1 MIFTDKFV
9 YVHEPKTGGT
19 FVTTMLFTLYN
30 LKWTRLTH
38 LRNILF
44 KEVRAK
50 NKYGYLI
57 HSDNKHGGCQEIP
70 LLQQGKKILATIRN
84 PYDMY
89 VSQYEFGWWKRKEFM
104 KYYQAVPEFKK
115 NHPHF
120 PDITFAEYVYLS
132 NAAFGKYFNNQPT
145 TADIGLRTREFVNF
159 YCKNPSGVF
168 ARITN
173 DHSCTLQKYASDLHD
188 IYFIRTDQ
196 LNQGLYHFLLQMG
209 YAHEDISFIL
219 NHGKVLPQG
228 KGRSA
233 EQKWEKYYTP
243 ELKAF
248 VREKER
254 VLFTLFPEFE
264 NKVNVQ

>member
-19 FVTTMLFTLYN
+19 FVTTMLFSLYN
-30 LKWTRLTH
+30 LKWTSLTH
-38 LRNILF
+38 LRNIIF

-104 KYYQAVPEFKK
+104 KYYLAVPGFKK
-115 NHPHF
+115 NYPHF
-120 PDITFAEYVYLS
+120 PEISFAEYVQLS
-132 NAAFGKYFNNQPT
+132 NEAFGIYSNNGPA

-159 YCKNPSGVF
+159 YCKNPSEVLT
-168 ARITN
+168 RISN
-173 DHSCTLQKYASDLHD
+173 DRACTLQEYTSDLYD
-188 IYFIRTDQ
+188 IHFLRTDQ

-209 YAHEDISFIL
+209 YEHQDIAFIL
-219 NHGKVLPQG
+219 DHGKVLPLG
-228 KGRSA
+228 KGRSV

-243 ELKAF
+243 ELKTF
-248 VREKER
+248 VRQKEH
-254 VLFTLFPEFE
+254 VLFSLFPEFD
-264 NKVNVQ
+264 K